1 MPTKFIKQ
9 RLQTR
14 YIKWAVLVLIV
25 LGTLGI
31 IGRLS
36 IMEQLSLPEG
46 DTVWTVTI
54 KTQLKGAQKKG
65 RVIISPPL
73 SRPQIRIVSQKLQH
87 TGMRL
92 VRINRVDTQN
102 RNIVLQVISPGD
114 LTASAVF
121 DIHIK
126 RSPQINF
133 SIINQ
138 PLDEEKRAIYL
149 SSEDGID
156 LTSPEIITLLDSLS
170 KQATDNEE
178 LLEIIFL
185 YVNKNFVKDN
195 NHINNGIDVSLRT
208 NKATALGR
216 SRIMVALCRAAGI
229 PARVITGLILEESV
243 GAIPHNWLEVYSDN
257 KWTPYDPERGYAE
270 KIPSSYLA
278 FNRDSNYIVTYQ
290 NIDDVKVTYN
300 IQKNYDLTGLNI
312 FPERRAIDILNFERF
327 PPDTRNN
334 LGLLL
339 LLPLGTLI
347 TAFFRNFLGIRGYG
361 TFTPTLLALS
371 VVYAGWITAVVLL
384 SIVIALGLSGR
395 AAMPDKLPRITRL
408 AVVFTIVAISMVLG
422 VSLIEFFNININE
435 HVMLLPIVILT
446 SLIDRFYSTAE
457 DYGIHIAMRRMIW
470 TIVMGLLI
478 YPILKLDSV
487 GAFLLAYPETHFF
500 TLSIILLLSMY
511 NGMQL
516 SEFTIF
522 SWIKEPGSPI
532 QKKST
537 AENQE

>member
-36 IMEQLSLPEG
+36 ILEQLSLPEG

-149 SSEDGID
+149 SSEDSIN

-185 YVNKNFVKDN
+185 YANKSFVKDN

-270 KIPSSYLA
+270 KIPGSYLV
-278 FNRDSNYIVTYQ
+278 FNRDNNYIVTYQ

-327 PPDTRNN
+327 SPDARNN

-339 LLPLGTLI
+339 LLPLGALI
-347 TAFFRNFLGIRGYG
+347 TAFCRHFLGIRGYG

-371 VVYAGWITAVVLL
+371 VVYAGWITALVLL

-522 SWIKEPGSPI
+522 SWIKEPGPPI

-537 AENQE
+537 SENQE

>member
-14 YIKWAVLVLIV
+14 YIKWAVLALIV

-36 IMEQLSLPEG
+36 ILEQLSLPEG

-114 LTASAVF
+114 LTASVVF

-149 SSEDGID
+149 SSEDSIN

-185 YVNKNFVKDN
+185 YANKSFVKDN

-270 KIPSSYLA
+270 KIPGSYLV

-327 PPDTRNN
+327 SPDTRNN

-339 LLPLGTLI
+339 LLPLGALI
-347 TAFFRNFLGIRGYG
+347 TAFCRHFLGIRGYG

-371 VVYAGWITAVVLL
+371 VVYAGWITALVLL

-522 SWIKEPGSPI
+522 SWIKEPGPPI

-537 AENQE
+537 SENQE

>member
-14 YIKWAVLVLIV
+14 YIKWAVLALIV

-36 IMEQLSLPEG
+36 ILEQLSLPEG

-149 SSEDGID
+149 SSEDSIN

-185 YVNKNFVKDN
+185 YANKSFVKDN

-257 KWTPYDPERGYAE
+257 KWIPYDPEKGYAE
-270 KIPSSYLA
+270 KIPSSYLV

-339 LLPLGTLI
+339 LLPLGALI

-371 VVYAGWITAVVLL
+371 VVYAGWITALVLL

-537 AENQE
+537 SENQE

>member
-14 YIKWAVLVLIV
+14 SIKWAVLVLIV

-36 IMEQLSLPEG
+36 ILEQLSLPEG

-54 KTQLKGAQKKG
+54 KTQLKGAQKNG

-149 SSEDGID
+149 SSEDSIN

-270 KIPSSYLA
+270 KIPGSYLV

-327 PPDTRNN
+327 SPDARNN

-339 LLPLGTLI
+339 LLPLGALI
-347 TAFFRNFLGIRGYG
+347 TAFCRHFLGIRGYG

-371 VVYAGWITAVVLL
+371 VVYAGWITALVLL

-470 TIVMGLLI
+470 TIVMGLMI

-537 AENQE
+537 SENQE

>member
-149 SSEDGID
+149 SSEDSID

-185 YVNKNFVKDN
+185 YANKSFVKDN

-270 KIPSSYLA
+270 KIPGSYLV

-347 TAFFRNFLGIRGYG
+347 TAFCRNFLGIRGYG

-371 VVYAGWITAVVLL
+371 VVYAGWITALVLL

-537 AENQE
+537 SENQE

>member
-14 YIKWAVLVLIV
+14 YIKWAVLALIV

-36 IMEQLSLPEG
+36 ILEQLSLPEG

-149 SSEDGID
+149 SSEDSIN

-270 KIPSSYLA
+270 KIPGSYLV

-371 VVYAGWITAVVLL
+371 VVYAGWITALVLL

-522 SWIKEPGSPI
+522 SWIKEPGPPI

-537 AENQE
+537 SENQE

>member
-149 SSEDGID
+149 SSEDSIN

-270 KIPSSYLA
+270 KIPGSYLA

-339 LLPLGTLI
+339 LLPLGALI

-371 VVYAGWITAVVLL
+371 VVYAGWITALVLL

-537 AENQE
+537 SENQE

>member
-14 YIKWAVLVLIV
+14 YIKWAVLALIV

-36 IMEQLSLPEG
+36 ILEQLSLPEG

-149 SSEDGID
+149 SSEDSIN

-170 KQATDNEE
+170 KQATDNQE

-185 YVNKNFVKDN
+185 YANKSFVKDN
-195 NHINNGIDVSLRT
+195 NHINNDIDVSLRT

-243 GAIPHNWLEVYSDN
+243 GAIPYYWLEVYSDN

-270 KIPSSYLA
+270 KIPGSYLV
-278 FNRDSNYIVTYQ
+278 FNRDNNYIVTYQ
-290 NIDDVKVTYN
+290 NIDNVKVTYN

-327 PPDTRNN
+327 PPDTRKN

-339 LLPLGTLI
+339 LLPLGALI
-347 TAFFRNFLGIRGYG
+347 TAFCRHFLGIRGYG

-371 VVYAGWITAVVLL
+371 VVYAGWISALVLL

-395 AAMPDKLPRITRL
+395 AAMPDKLSRITRL
-408 AVVFTIVAISMVLG
+408 AVVFTIVAMSMVLA

-435 HVMLLPIVILT
+435 HAMLLPIVILT

-470 TIVMGLLI
+470 TIVMGLMI
-478 YPILKLDSV
+478 YPIIKLNSV

-537 AENQE
+537 SENQE

>member
-1 MPTKFIKQ
+1 MPTKAIKQ
-9 RLQTR
+9 RLQAQ
-14 YIKWAVLVLIV
+14 YIKWAVLALIL
-25 LGTLGI
+25 LGILGI

-36 IMEQLSLPEG
+36 ILEKLSLPEG
-46 DTVWTVTI
+46 DTVWTISI

-65 RVIISPPL
+65 RVIIAPPL

-92 VRINRVDTQN
+92 VRTNRNEIQN
-102 RNIVLQVISPGD
+102 RNIVLQAINSGD

-138 PLDEEKRAIYL
+138 PLDEEKRALYL
-149 SSEDGID
+149 SSEDSLN
-156 LTSPEIITLLDSLS
+156 LTSPEIITMLDSLS
-170 KQATDNEE
+170 KQATNNED
-178 LLEIIFL
+178 LLEKIFL
-185 YVNKNFVKDN
+185 YTNKSFMKDSK
-195 NHINNGIDVSLRT
+195 HINNDIEISLHT

-229 PARVITGLILEESV
+229 PARVITGFILEESLV
-243 GAIPHNWLEVYSDN
+243 AMPHHWLEVYSED
-257 KWTPYDPERGYAE
+257 KWIPYDPENGYAE
-270 KIPSSYLA
+270 KIPGSYLA
-278 FNRDSNYIVTYQ
+278 FNRDSTDIITYQ
-290 NIDDVKVTYN
+290 NIADMKVTYN

-312 FPERRAIDILNFERF
+312 FPERRVIDILNFERF

-339 LLPLGTLI
+339 LLPLGALI
-347 TAFFRNFLGIRGYG
+347 TAFCKNFLGIRGYG

-371 VVYAGWITAVVLL
+371 VVYAGWITALVLL

-395 AAMPDKLPRITRL
+395 SAMPDKLTRITRL
-408 AVVFTIVAISMVLG
+408 TIVFTIVAMSMVLG

-435 HVMLLPIVILT
+435 HVLLLPIVILT

-457 DYGIHIAMRRMIW
+457 DYGIYIAMRRMIW
-470 TIVMGLLI
+470 TIVMGLMI
-478 YPILKLDSV
+478 SPILKLDSV

-500 TLSIILLLSMY
+500 TLAIILLLSMY

-516 SEFTIF
+516 SDFSTF
-522 SWIKEPGSPI
+522 SWIKEPASPK

-537 AENQE
+537 SDNQK

>member
-1 MPTKFIKQ
+1 MPTKAIKQ
-9 RLQTR
+9 RLQAR
-14 YIKWAVLVLIV
+14 YIKWAVLVLII

-36 IMEQLSLPEG
+36 ILEKLSLPAG
-46 DTVWTVTI
+46 DTAWTVSI
-54 KTQLKGAQKKG
+54 KTHLKGAQKKG
-65 RVIISPPL
+65 RVVISPPL
-73 SRPQIRIVSQKLQH
+73 SRPQTRIVSQKLQH

-92 VRINRVDTQN
+92 VRKNQHDIQN
-102 RNIVLQVISPGD
+102 RNIVLQVINPGD

-138 PLDEEKRAIYL
+138 PLDEEKRALYL
-149 SSEDGID
+149 SSEESIN
-156 LTSPEIITLLDSLS
+156 LTSPEIIILLDRLA

-178 LLEIIFL
+178 LLEKIFL
-185 YVNKNFVKDN
+185 HTNKSFVKDSKN
-195 NHINNGIDVSLRT
+195 INNDIEISLRT

-229 PARVITGLILEESV
+229 PARVITGFILEESV
-243 GAIPHNWLEVYSDN
+243 GATPHNWLEIYNHD
-257 KWTPYDPERGYAE
+257 KWIPYDPEKGYAE
-270 KIPSSYLA
+270 KIPSNYLA

-290 NIDDVKVTYN
+290 NISDVKVTYN
-300 IQKNYDLTGLNI
+300 IHKNYDLTGLNI

-339 LLPLGTLI
+339 LLPLGALL
-347 TAFFRNFLGIRGYG
+347 TAFCRHFLGIRGYG

-371 VVYAGWITAVVLL
+371 VVYAGWITALVLL

-395 AAMPDKLPRITRL
+395 SAMPDKLSRITRL

-457 DYGIHIAMRRMIW
+457 DYGIYIAMSRMIW
-470 TIVMGLLI
+470 TIVMGLMI
-478 YPILKLDSV
+478 YPILKLISV

-500 TLSIILLLSMY
+500 TLAIILLLSMY
-511 NGMQL
+511 NGKQL

-522 SWIKEPGSPI
+522 SWIKEPVSPK

-537 AENQE
+537 S